1 MAGLIVT
8 GIVLYLLFPDF
19 TVLASHTIGSDPIK
33 SLGIGLLLVVAM
45 PAIAILTMLTILGIP
60 LGLILFVFYFAA
72 LLVGFLVTAFF
83 LGDVGAR
90 AFLRHGPPSSTVR
103 MLCLILA
110 LAVLAL
116 VNQLPIAGGTLMA
129 AAVLVGLGAM
139 SLHVWR
145 DWTEPEP
152 AADDP

>member
-19 TVLASHTIGSDPIK
+19 TVLASHTTGSDPIK

-83 LGDVGAR
+83 GGGAGGAGRDEPARLARLDRAGAR
-90 AFLRHGPPSSTVR
+90 RRRSLSRAPSRVACRTPRGAGAWSRHRAGAKAGHSS
-103 MLCLILA
+103 A
-110 LAVLAL
+110 
-116 VNQLPIAGGTLMA
+116 
-129 AAVLVGLGAM
+129 
-139 SLHVWR
+139 
-145 DWTEPEP
+145 
-152 AADDP
+152 